1 MEWLNLLIFSFFF
14 SMKQIKESMQLHLL
28 SQGGVKQGKI
38 IHNNSMLM
46 YLKTMRNDRLKDNVV

>member
-1 MEWLNLLIFSFFF
+1 
-14 SMKQIKESMQLHLL
+14 MKQIKESMQLHLL
-28 SQGGVKQGKI
+28 SQGGVNQGKI